1 MSQPTIIT
9 IKDGSYLY
17 SIPSPTT
24 LVSSIQSPYGV
35 NVRTFDMSTK
45 NLTNQESRIFFIEH
59 PDIFRKFLEKIG
71 NNIPAN
77 FNVYI
82 QNILTDIKTKN
93 LDVDD
98 YWLNMTGG
106 RRKRRTLRKITRR
119 KRTMSRKRTMRRK

>member
-1 MSQPTIIT
+1 MSQPTVIT
-9 IKDGSYLY
+9 IKDGNYLY

-24 LVSSIQSPYGV
+24 LVSSIQTPYGV

-45 NLTNQESRIFFIEH
+45 NLTNQESRMFFIEH
-59 PDIFRKFLEKIG
+59 PDIFRNFLGKVG

-77 FNVYI
+77 FNMYI

-98 YWLNMTGG
+98 YWLNMKAG

-119 KRTMSRKRTMRRK
+119 KRTISRKRTMRRK